1 MNIAEQITNCI
12 KLGLM
17 EDDAIAKVCGEII
30 LSKIAKSSK
39 SRNVTIKGGVVMMNI
54 SKDLRRA
61 TRDLDLDFIK
71 YSLADDSIKKF
82 INRLNEV
89 NDDIKLVIQSRITGL
104 RHQDYKGKRVILNIS
119 DKFKNSYEF
128 KLDIGVHKNLDL
140 KQEEL
145 CFDFNSMP
153 ESVCLL
159 VNSKEQILAEKLKS
173 LLKFGFGTGRYKD
186 VFDIYYLIEINPV
199 DKNILKFLLDDY
211 IIKNAEMWEN
221 NYNSVYNRLLEIFE
235 NRDFYNSLSNARDN
249 WLELPIDEII
259 GSILNFFELFETVE
273 V

>member
-1 MNIAEQITNCI
+1 MNIAEQISNYI
-12 KLGLM
+12 KLGLI

-30 LSKIAKSSK
+30 LHKIAKSSK

-71 YSLADDSIKKF
+71 YSLADDSIIQF
-82 INRLNEV
+82 ITRLNEV
-89 NDDIKLVIQSRITGL
+89 KDDIKLDVILPITEL
-104 RHQDYKGKRVILNIS
+104 RHQDYKGKRVILNIL
-119 DKFKNSYEF
+119 DKFENKYEF

-140 KQEEL
+140 EQEEL
-145 CFDFNSMP
+145 CFDFNSIP
-153 ESVCLL
+153 ERVSLL

-173 LLKFGFGTGRYKD
+173 LLKFGFGSGRFKD

-199 DKNILKFLLDDY
+199 GQAKLKLLLDDY
-211 IIKNAEMWEN
+211 IINNEEMWEN
-221 NYNSVYNRLLEIFE
+221 DYRAIYNRLLETFE
-235 NRDFYNSLSNARDN
+235 NNDFYESLSTARDN
-249 WLELPIDEII
+249 WLELPIDRII
-259 GSILNFFELFETVE
+259 ETILVFFESFETVE

>member
-30 LSKIAKSSK
+30 LHKIAKSSK

-71 YSLADDSIKKF
+71 YSLADDSIKQF

-89 NDDIKLVIQSRITGL
+89 NDDIKLVIQSPITEL
-104 RHQDYKGKRVILNIS
+104 RHQDYKGKRVILTIF
-119 DKFKNSYEF
+119 DKFKNNYEF

-140 KQEEL
+140 EQEEL
-145 CFDFNSMP
+145 CFDFNSIP
-153 ESVCLL
+153 ERVSLL

-173 LLKFGFGTGRYKD
+173 LLKFGFGSGRYKD

-199 DKNILKFLLDDY
+199 NKENFKLLINDY
-211 IIKNAEMWEN
+211 IIKSQEMWEN
-221 NYNSVYNRLLEIFE
+221 NYIEIYNRLLETFE
-235 NRDFYNSLSNARDN
+235 NEDFYESLSTARDN
-249 WLELPIDEII
+249 WLEISVDEVID
-259 GSILNFFELFETVE
+259 SILDFFKSLEAIGV
-273 V
+273 